1 MDFISRDFISLT
13 SVLLAFGTAILAAF
27 YYFSEMVRTKRGS
40 KDISREFQLE
50 LDTNLD
56 DFDKTPE
63 ISNEAPSNRPEETKF
78 PRLETLP
85 IDAQEWVAEESKAR
99 ARDTAELVRLRRLIK
114 QQRHDAEV
122 DERRYRLL
130 RAYATQG
137 LTQSKISFNTS
148 LSAAALGFVVILVGV
163 VLSLLGGRIE
173 QAIVP
178 VIGGAVIDAVSLLF
192 FVQDR
197 RHQKTMFDFFER
209 LREDRKLDEAL
220 TLLRNTP
227 DEQIRSRVQAAM
239 VLHFAGVPEALH
251 VLGIANATAR
261 SSDAPQTDPATS

>member
-1 MDFISRDFISLT
+1 MEFISFASLFLAVVGVIFASLEVFRAGRD
-13 SVLLAFGTAILAAF
+13 
-27 YYFSEMVRTKRGS
+27 R
-40 KDISREFQLE
+40 KDISEEIRLE
-50 LDTNLD
+50 LDADLGHL
-56 DFDKTPE
+56 DKTAE
-63 ISNEAPSNRPEETKF
+63 LFNEASPNRPEENKF
-78 PRLETLP
+78 PKLETLP
-85 IDAQEWVAEESKAR
+85 IDVQKWVTEESNTR
-99 ARDTAELVRLRRLIK
+99 ARYTAELVRLRRLVK
-114 QQRHDAEV
+114 QQQHDAEL

-148 LSAAALGFVVILVGV
+148 LSAATLGFIVILGGV

-178 VIGGAVIDAVSLLF
+178 VIGGTVIDAVSLLF

-220 TLLRNTP
+220 ALLRNTP

-239 VLHFAGVPEALH
+239 VLHFAGVPEGLH
-251 VLGIANATAR
+251 VLGIANATAS